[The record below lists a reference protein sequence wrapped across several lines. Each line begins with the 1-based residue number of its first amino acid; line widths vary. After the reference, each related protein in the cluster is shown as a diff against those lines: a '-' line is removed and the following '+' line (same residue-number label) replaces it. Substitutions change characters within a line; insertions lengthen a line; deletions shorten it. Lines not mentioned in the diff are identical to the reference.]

1 MIYAVFCLFFLS
13 LKWLRTMVYV
23 EPKTASRTNY
33 LSSGVKI
40 GEKLLASSFLQ
51 AVMLL
56 SNEGPQATSW
66 RGRFKQ
72 KSNMPNQ
79 INSFSPFLPW
89 HAFYRKFKNKLSEFY
104 LRLHVS
110 KLH

>member
-1 MIYAVFCLFFLS
+1 
-13 LKWLRTMVYV
+13 MVYV

-33 LSSGVKI
+33 LSSDVKI

-66 RGRFKQ
+66 LGRFKQ

-79 INSFSPFLPW
+79 INSFIPFFPW
-89 HAFYRKFKNKLSEFY
+89 HAFYRKFKNKLSDFFFY
-104 LRLHVS
+104 VFMLAS
-110 KLH
+110 YINQF